1 MEKVITLKVYNL
13 LDSKGNKL
21 RLKLGHVEDFT
32 PSYHR
37 ERGYRWS
44 FVGTNIPM
52 PVRNGT
58 WFNGFPEHTMLEWL
72 KGNGW
77 YVQTCVDM
85 SSGKADVY
93 ELPNGNDNLN
103 VEITPERHEVDENVF
118 CETIRNLFRNGN
130 RLDAYRLYRYANG
143 GSLYD
148 ADRAVR
154 EICNET

>member
-32 PSYHR
+32 PTYHG

-44 FVGTNIPM
+44 FIGTNIPM

-58 WFNGFPEHTMLEWL
+58 WFNGFPEPIMLDWL
-72 KGNGW
+72 NGNGW

-93 ELPNGNDNLN
+93 ELPNGNDDLDI
-103 VEITPERHEVDENVF
+103 EIAPERFETDERTF
-118 CETIRNLFRNGN
+118 CEIIRELVHNN
-130 RLDAYRLYRYANG
+130 RRVSACRLYRYANG
-143 GSLYD
+143 GDLRD
-148 ADRAVR
+148 ADKAIR
-154 EICNET
+154 EICN